1 MNISAGFIRRPVMTT
16 LVMVALLFFGV
27 LAYRQLPVSNLPVV
41 DYPTITVAANLPGTS
56 PQTMASAVAMPLEQ
70 QFSTISGISQM
81 TSASILGQTSIVLQF
96 DLSRDID
103 AAAQDVNAA
112 ISQTLRQLPT
122 NIITPSYQKANPAA
136 SPILYYALTSDQLP
150 LSTVDEYGEN
160 FLGQRLSMVSGV
172 AQVLVFGSQKYA
184 VRIQLDPRALSQRGI
199 GVDEIAA
206 AVRQHNVNQPTGT
219 LWGPDRTYT
228 LQASGQLANAAQF
241 RRVIVSYR
249 NGAPVRLGELGNV
262 LDDVQ
267 NNRTAAWFD
276 GTRGVILAIQRQPG
290 TNTVAVAQAVKAAVE
305 ALAPQLPHTLQ
316 LRVMYDQ
323 SLSIAAEVRDVKF
336 TLVLTLILVVLVIFV
351 FLRSVTATVIP
362 SLVLPLAV
370 VGTFS
375 GMYVLGF
382 SLDNLS
388 LMALTL
394 AVGFV
399 VDDAVVV
406 LENIVRHME
415 LGSDRMTAA
424 LEGSREVGFTIL
436 SMTLSLIAVF
446 IPLLF
451 MPGVIGRLFHEF
463 SMTISIAILISG
475 VVSLSLTPMLSS
487 RLLHQTSGA
496 RHGRIYRVVERGFDA
511 ARDAYT
517 QSLTWAMARRP
528 LTLVISFAV
537 LVGTGVLFR
546 RVPKGFIP
554 TEDQGQIRGSTL
566 AAQGASFAAMLRYH
580 EQIMRVLARDT
591 NIAGYLVSVGAGGQ
605 NRTTNQGSILIAL
618 KPFGKRAPAD
628 RVIQEL
634 SPQLGAIP
642 GITVALQVPPAIQL
656 GGRQSSSLY
665 QYQLQGTNTDTLYA
679 VADRL
684 AARMRQLGTI
694 QDVISDLQISGPQVT
709 IEIDRDRADALGVTP
724 DVIETA
730 LYSAY
735 GSGQV
740 STIYAANDQ
749 FWVVMELQ
757 PEYQQDLTAL
767 RELYV
772 SSRTGVLVPLST
784 MATLTAT
791 AGPLSVNHA
800 GEVPAVTISF
810 NTSAGVSLGQAAVQI
825 DALAREVLP
834 PGVSASYSGNAQGF
848 ASVQSSMIFLVVI
861 AVFVIYLVLGI
872 LYESYVHPAT
882 ILTGLPF
889 AAFGALFALYVF
901 RMPLDVYGYVGIILL
916 LGIVKK
922 NAIMMID
929 FALVAERQGKSAAES
944 IVEAAS
950 VRFRPIMMTTFAA
963 LMGAIPIALGTGAG
977 SESRR
982 PLGVAVVGGL
992 AFSQLVTLYV
1002 TPVFYTYFDE
1012 LPRQVASWWQAIIVR
1027 RRRGWA

>member
-1 MNISAGFIRRPVMTT
+1 
-16 LVMVALLFFGV
+16 
-27 LAYRQLPVSNLPVV
+27 
-41 DYPTITVAANLPGTS
+41 
-56 PQTMASAVAMPLEQ
+56 
-70 QFSTISGISQM
+70 
-81 TSASILGQTSIVLQF
+81 
-96 DLSRDID
+96 
-103 AAAQDVNAA
+103 
-112 ISQTLRQLPT
+112 
-122 NIITPSYQKANPAA
+122 
-136 SPILYYALTSDQLP
+136 
-150 LSTVDEYGEN
+150 
-160 FLGQRLSMVSGV
+160 
-172 AQVLVFGSQKYA
+172 
-184 VRIQLDPRALSQRGI
+184 
-199 GVDEIAA
+199 
-206 AVRQHNVNQPTGT
+206 
-219 LWGPDRTYT
+219 
-228 LQASGQLANAAQF
+228 
-241 RRVIVSYR
+241 
-249 NGAPVRLGELGNV
+249 
-262 LDDVQ
+262 
-267 NNRTAAWFD
+267 
-276 GTRGVILAIQRQPG
+276 
-290 TNTVAVAQAVKAAVE
+290 
-305 ALAPQLPHTLQ
+305 
-316 LRVMYDQ
+316 
-323 SLSIAAEVRDVKF
+323 
-336 TLVLTLILVVLVIFV
+336 
-351 FLRSVTATVIP
+351 
-362 SLVLPLAV
+362 
-370 VGTFS
+370 
-375 GMYVLGF
+375 
-382 SLDNLS
+382 
-388 LMALTL
+388 
-394 AVGFV
+394 
-399 VDDAVVV
+399 
-406 LENIVRHME
+406 
-415 LGSDRMTAA
+415 
-424 LEGSREVGFTIL
+424 
-436 SMTLSLIAVF
+436 
-446 IPLLF
+446 
-451 MPGVIGRLFHEF
+451 
-463 SMTISIAILISG
+463 
-475 VVSLSLTPMLSS
+475 
-487 RLLHQTSGA
+487 
-496 RHGRIYRVVERGFDA
+496 
-511 ARDAYT
+511 
-517 QSLTWAMARRP
+517 
-528 LTLVISFAV
+528 
-537 LVGTGVLFR
+537 
-546 RVPKGFIP
+546 
-554 TEDQGQIRGSTL
+554 
-566 AAQGASFAAMLRYH
+566 
-580 EQIMRVLARDT
+580 
-591 NIAGYLVSVGAGGQ
+591 
-605 NRTTNQGSILIAL
+605 
-618 KPFGKRAPAD
+618 
-628 RVIQEL
+628 
-634 SPQLGAIP
+634 
-642 GITVALQVPPAIQL
+642 
-656 GGRQSSSLY
+656 
-665 QYQLQGTNTDTLYA
+665 
-679 VADRL
+679 
-684 AARMRQLGTI
+684 MRQLGTI

-810 NTSAGVSLGQAAVQI
+810 NTRAGVSLGQAAVQI

-929 FALVAERQGKSAAES
+929 FALVGERQGKSAAEA

-1012 LPRQVASWWQAIIVR
+1012 LPRQVASWWQTTIVR

>member
-1 MNISAGFIRRPVMTT
+1 
-16 LVMVALLFFGV
+16 V
-27 LAYRQLPVSNLPVV
+27 LA
-41 DYPTITVAANLPGTS
+41 
-56 PQTMASAVAMPLEQ
+56 
-70 QFSTISGISQM
+70 
-81 TSASILGQTSIVLQF
+81 
-96 DLSRDID
+96 
-103 AAAQDVNAA
+103 
-112 ISQTLRQLPT
+112 
-122 NIITPSYQKANPAA
+122 
-136 SPILYYALTSDQLP
+136 
-150 LSTVDEYGEN
+150 
-160 FLGQRLSMVSGV
+160 
-172 AQVLVFGSQKYA
+172 
-184 VRIQLDPRALSQRGI
+184 
-199 GVDEIAA
+199 
-206 AVRQHNVNQPTGT
+206 
-219 LWGPDRTYT
+219 
-228 LQASGQLANAAQF
+228 
-241 RRVIVSYR
+241 
-249 NGAPVRLGELGNV
+249 
-262 LDDVQ
+262 
-267 NNRTAAWFD
+267 
-276 GTRGVILAIQRQPG
+276 
-290 TNTVAVAQAVKAAVE
+290 
-305 ALAPQLPHTLQ
+305 
-316 LRVMYDQ
+316 
-323 SLSIAAEVRDVKF
+323 
-336 TLVLTLILVVLVIFV
+336 
-351 FLRSVTATVIP
+351 
-362 SLVLPLAV
+362 
-370 VGTFS
+370 
-375 GMYVLGF
+375 
-382 SLDNLS
+382 
-388 LMALTL
+388 
-394 AVGFV
+394 
-399 VDDAVVV
+399 
-406 LENIVRHME
+406 
-415 LGSDRMTAA
+415 
-424 LEGSREVGFTIL
+424 
-436 SMTLSLIAVF
+436 
-446 IPLLF
+446 
-451 MPGVIGRLFHEF
+451 
-463 SMTISIAILISG
+463 
-475 VVSLSLTPMLSS
+475 
-487 RLLHQTSGA
+487 
-496 RHGRIYRVVERGFDA
+496 
-511 ARDAYT
+511 
-517 QSLTWAMARRP
+517 
-528 LTLVISFAV
+528 
-537 LVGTGVLFR
+537 GTGVLFR

-566 AAQGASFAAMLRYH
+566 AAQGASFSAMLRYH
-580 EQIMRVLARDT
+580 EQIMHVLARDT

-618 KPFGKRAPAD
+618 KPFGKRAAAD

-642 GITVALQVPPAIQL
+642 GLTVALQVPPAIQL

-709 IEIDRDRADALGVTP
+709 IDIDRDRADALGVTP

-772 SSRTGVLVPLST
+772 SSRSGVLVPLST

-810 NTSAGVSLGQAAVQI
+810 NTRAGVSLGQAAVEI

-1012 LPRQVASWWQAIIVR
+1012 LPRQVAAWWQAIIAR